1 MRNTMGNANPRK
13 SRTSVDYEFHD
24 QYMGHDDYYSTQ
36 DRSEMCSQ
44 RSSYYQNPRHT
55 YHNMES
61 EPNDIES
68 EMYNHKIRLTA
79 IKEGK
84 QEALMNSGVGCCG
97 Y

>member
-1 MRNTMGNANPRK
+1 M

-24 QYMGHDDYYSTQ
+24 QYMGQGDDYYSTQ
-36 DRSEMCSQ
+36 DRSE

-84 QEALMNSGVGCCG
+84 QEALMSNG
-97 Y
+97 YCAC